1 MCTNVYLARSMPGIV
16 YHSCRMDRAPVH
28 VLLVEDDAKLARLTC
43 DYLEQQGL
51 TVTRVADGP
60 SAIREGM
67 KPEYDVVVLDLM
79 LPGVDGFEV
88 CREIRRVSHVPII
101 AVTAR
106 VEVADR
112 VLGLELG
119 ADDYVTK
126 PFSARE
132 LLARIHAITRRAQGK
147 AGPTAREIR
156 VGRLVLDT
164 AAMSATLDGQPLLL
178 TSYEFALLRVFAD
191 HPGRVLS
198 RERLLE
204 LAKGNAD
211 EAFDRS
217 IDVRI
222 SRLRQKLGDDSR
234 HPELL
239 KTIRGSGYVL
249 TSGDEP

>member
-1 MCTNVYLARSMPGIV
+1 MERTRL
-16 YHSCRMDRAPVH
+16 H
-28 VLLVEDDAKLARLTC
+28 VLLVEDDPKLARLTR
-43 DYLEQQGL
+43 DYLEQHEL
-51 TVTRVADGP
+51 SVTTVSDGN
-60 SAIREGM
+60 SAVREGI
-67 KPEYDVVVLDLM
+67 KPEYDVIVLDLM
-79 LPGVDGFEV
+79 LPGRDGFEV
-88 CREIRRVSHVPII
+88 CREIRRHSHVPII

-132 LLARIHAITRRAQGK
+132 LLARIQAMARRAQGK
-147 AGPTAREIR
+147 AGPAPEELR
-156 VGRLVLDT
+156 VGPLCLDMRSLR
-164 AAMSATLDGQPLLL
+164 ASLEGRALNL
-178 TSYEFALLRVFAD
+178 TSYEFSLLRALAENA
-191 HPGRVLS
+191 GRVLS

-222 SRLRQKLGDDSR
+222 SRLRQKLGDDPR
-234 HPELL
+234 HPLFL
-239 KTIRGSGYVL
+239 KTVRGSGYL
-249 TSGDEP
+249 LSAGGER